1 MKYAEIAEL
10 SDDQIVQK
18 IAEEKQGL
26 TKLRFAHA
34 VSSVE
39 NPMRIRYARK
49 DIARLNTELS
59 KRNIVA
65 GNETTVK
72 EIDAPSSAE
81 ANQKL

>member
-18 IAEEKQGL
+18 IAEEKQAL

-39 NPMRIRYARK
+39 NPMRIRHARK
-49 DIARLNTELS
+49 DIARLSTELS
-59 KRNIVA
+59 KRVSVA
-65 GNETTVK
+65 DNEITVN
-72 EIDAPSSAE
+72 EIDAPNSAE
-81 ANQKL
+81 ANQTL

>member
-39 NPMRIRYARK
+39 NPMRIRHARK

-65 GNETTVK
+65 GNETTVN
-72 EIDAPSSAE
+72 EIDAPNSAE
-81 ANQKL
+81 AKQTL

>member
-1 MKYAEIAEL
+1 MKYAEITEL

-39 NPMRIRYARK
+39 NPMRIRHARK

-65 GNETTVK
+65 ATEKTVN
-72 EIDAPSSAE
+72 EIDAPSSAK
-81 ANQKL
+81 ANQTL